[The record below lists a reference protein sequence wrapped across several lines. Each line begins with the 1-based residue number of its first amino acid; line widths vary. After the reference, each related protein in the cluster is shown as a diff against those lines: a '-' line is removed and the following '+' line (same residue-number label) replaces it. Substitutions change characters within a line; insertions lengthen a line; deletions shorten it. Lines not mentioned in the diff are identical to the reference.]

1 MTKTKNTRYPTEP
14 LKCWNK
20 GKELRRRYYKDYAT
34 VHERG
39 ALRWTGG
46 AWSFGAIPAGLG
58 RDVYPITGEPYAASI
73 AWDKDFAIK
82 CMEEAEAR
90 GWARDLC
97 SYMRCYWGSMY
108 LNEYVFGGEYP
119 KPDFAF
125 QDHICCSHGK
135 WYQVVAEHE
144 DIPYFCMDVSVGPY
158 NELNENRLNYVVAQ
172 MHEAIEW
179 LEKVTGREYND
190 ELLIE
195 AVHDEQR
202 TCSTWAEICMLNQ
215 AIPAPLDEKTM
226 YSLYVFGTLQRHAK
240 EVADFYEELRDEV
253 RDRVKRGIAAVGNE
267 RARIITDTQPPWAF
281 LNVFRYMEK
290 FGVVSVGS
298 LYTFGLIGIWDW
310 EDGKWVP
317 AKTLKQQGIE
327 IRTRDE
333 ALRALADYNL
343 KRPEWQHFYDPQ
355 LKTEMMAHI
364 YDRWKLDGVLLHYN
378 RGCEGLSVHI
388 AENRLGLIERGIP
401 VMTFEGN
408 MGDAREFD
416 EARTIARIDAFMERL
431 GLEKVNDK

>member
-1 MTKTKNTRYPTEP
+1 MGNATKYPTEP
-14 LKCWNK
+14 LKTWNK
-20 GKELRRRYYKDYAT
+20 AKELRQRYYADYAT
-34 VHERG
+34 AHERG

-58 RDVYPITGEPYAASI
+58 DDVYPITGEPYAANI
-73 AWDKDFAIK
+73 AWDKDFAIR

-97 SYMRCYWGSMY
+97 SYMRIYWGSMY
-108 LNEYVFGGEYP
+108 LNEYGFGGEYP
-119 KPDFAF
+119 RPNFAF

-144 DIPYFCMDVSVGPY
+144 DIPYFCIDVSVGPY
-158 NELNENRLNYVVAQ
+158 QDLQEHRLQYLVDQ
-172 MHEAIEW
+172 MHEAVEW

-190 ELLIE
+190 ELLIK

-202 TCSTWAEICMLNQ
+202 ACSVWAEICQLNQ
-215 AIPAPLDEKTM
+215 AIPAPLDEKSM
-226 YSLYVFGTLQRHAK
+226 YSLYNLGTFKRHSQ
-240 EVADFYEELRDEV
+240 EIADFYEELRDEI
-253 RDRVKRGIAAVGNE
+253 RDRVERGIAAVGNE
-267 RARIITDTQPPWAF
+267 QARIITDTQPPWAF
-281 LNVFRYMEK
+281 LDIFRYMEK

-310 EDGKWVP
+310 DDDNWVP
-317 AKTLKQQGIE
+317 AKTLKERGIQ
-327 IRTRDE
+327 IKTRDE

-343 KRPEWQHFYDPQ
+343 RRPEWQHFYDPQ
-355 LKTEMMAHI
+355 LKTEMMAYI
-364 YDRWKLDGVLLHYN
+364 YKQWKLDGVLLHYN

-388 AENRLGLIERGIP
+388 AENRLGLIERDIP

-416 EARTIARIDAFMERL
+416 EARTRARVDAFMERL
-431 GLEKVNDK
+431 GLKMLVD